1 MPRDVPAAAEYM
13 AVTKAEGHVPE
24 CPLAEKSS
32 SSWSPQALRYEAST
46 DGSVRPSSLRTLLQ
60 TPQRLI
66 KIIAN
71 TNSGPGLKLGDFI
84 EDMSGIFEK
93 RSGEIRKM
101 SMRVSNRE
109 DNLIEDSGDES
120 ANGENQSDSSAKY
133 PSGCVKRRPALTKTP
148 SYRARHRRNAT
159 SHGRHAALAADQ
171 DTMRRH
177 RSVERKKNIPES
189 HDPPGFPTQH

>member
-1 MPRDVPAAAEYM
+1 MPRHVPAADEYM

-24 CPLAEKSS
+24 CPLPEKSCL
-32 SSWSPQALRYEAST
+32 SWSPQKLRNEASA

-71 TNSGPGLKLGDFI
+71 TSSGPGLKLGDFI
-84 EDMSGIFEK
+84 EDISGIFEK

-109 DNLIEDSGDES
+109 DNFIEDSGDES
-120 ANGENQSDSSAKY
+120 ANGGNQSDSSAKY
-133 PSGCVKRRPALTKTP
+133 PSGCVKRRPVLTKTP

-159 SHGRHAALAADQ
+159 SHGRHAAMAADQ

-177 RSVERKKNIPES
+177 RSVERKKNIPE
-189 HDPPGFPTQH
+189 